1 MSQQEVECALHIEQI
16 VREACHLN
24 NVAELL
30 VSCQSADG
38 NEPHVKESDYMS
50 LYRSASGCQKNR
62 KEKKNQKFKSESGEE
77 REINRSDSLI

>member
-62 KEKKNQKFKSESGEE
+62 KEKKIKNSSQKVGKRE
-77 REINRSDSLI
+77 R